1 MNKVTTSVQIVLAQ
15 HCNGYKNPRLFGG
28 QLMSWIDVI
37 GAVAAQ
43 RFTGM
48 QVTTVAIDHL
58 NFMKPAFLGDTV
70 VQKAMVTWSGKTSL
84 EVRVDRAERFAPV
97 NHVALGD
104 DGKPAPVPKY
114 IPETEE
120 EKREYE
126 AAADRRRI
134 RLAEAWKQERLR
146 GKE

>member
-1 MNKVTTSVQIVLAQ
+1 
-15 HCNGYKNPRLFGG
+15 
-28 QLMSWIDVI
+28 
-37 GAVAAQ
+37 
-43 RFTGM
+43 
-48 QVTTVAIDHL
+48 
-58 NFMKPAFLGDTV
+58 
-70 VQKAMVTWSGKTSL
+70 MVTWSGKTSL
-84 EVRVDRAERFAPV
+84 EVRVDTYVETLAGDRELTNQAYLVF
-97 NHVALGD
+97 VALGD